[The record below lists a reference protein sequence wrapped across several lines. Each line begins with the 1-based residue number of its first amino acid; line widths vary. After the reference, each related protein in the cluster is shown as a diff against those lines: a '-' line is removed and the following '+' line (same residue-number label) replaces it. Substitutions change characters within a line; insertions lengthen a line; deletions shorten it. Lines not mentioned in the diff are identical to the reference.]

1 MARVARALCIGA
13 EMNAPVGIIV
23 GSGFS
28 RLAMKVLARQVV
40 ATPFGEPSSPLL
52 AVEVGS
58 ARAVCLARHGEG
70 HAIAPHEVNY
80 RANIWAMHQAG
91 VRQCIGINAVGTIAA
106 GFIPGQLAVPD
117 QLIDYTHGRDSTFGA
132 VEGEVVHVEFSEPFD
147 PVLRGRLA
155 AVATDCG
162 HAITG
167 GIYGV
172 TQGPRLE
179 TASEIDRLERDGCAM
194 VGMTAMPEAVLARE
208 LGILYAVCALGVNY
222 AAGRSRDAGAIHGQ
236 IETYLDIGMGRLAT
250 LLARLVPELADL
262 AL

>member
-1 MARVARALCIGA
+1 M
-13 EMNAPVGIIV
+13 IV
-23 GSGFS
+23 GSGFN

-52 AVEVGS
+52 TVELGT

-80 RANIWAMHQAG
+80 RANIWALHQAG

-106 GFIPGQLAVPD
+106 GFVPGQLAVPE
-117 QLIDYTHGRDSTFGA
+117 QLIDYTYGRDSSFGA
-132 VEGEVVHVEFSEPFD
+132 ENGQVVHVEFSEPFD

-155 AVATDCG
+155 TAAADCG
-162 HAITG
+162 YAVPG

-208 LGILYAVCALGVNY
+208 LGMRYAVCALGVNY
-222 AAGRSRDAGAIHGQ
+222 AAGRSRDGGSIHGQ
-236 IETYLDIGMGRLAT
+236 IETYLDSAMGRLAA
-250 LLARLVPELADL
+250 LLARLIPELADL
-262 AL
+262 AV